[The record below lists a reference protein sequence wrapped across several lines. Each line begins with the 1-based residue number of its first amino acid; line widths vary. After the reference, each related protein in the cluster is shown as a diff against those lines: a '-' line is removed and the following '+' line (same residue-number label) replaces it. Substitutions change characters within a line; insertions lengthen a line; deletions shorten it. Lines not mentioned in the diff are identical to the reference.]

1 MVKYQVLKS
10 EMDQYQCVHSLENE
24 YHLILTLG
32 LFSNNLSRRGKV
44 LWNAPITD
52 FMMPLSA
59 MNFVFNVLLWSL
71 ALFWCFDF
79 SDHWALMSNWDL
91 SFFLYILGVWI
102 FLTLPHFPLLLIRD
116 ICGILHWTSSRSLFC
131 NFVLCLGPPKPSL
144 NYHSLGFQCQ
154 ELWSHMLY
162 LVT

>member
-1 MVKYQVLKS
+1 MFTEQKLCELNEDNSNMKYAKWDTKEICSWSNIKSLSQKWVK
-10 EMDQYQCVHSLENE
+10 YQCVHSLGNE

-32 LFSNNLSRRGKV
+32 LFSNKLFRRGKV

-52 FMMPLSA
+52 FMMPWICIY
-59 MNFVFNVLLWSL
+59 VLLWSL

-116 ICGILHWTSSRSLFC
+116 ICGILPLDIFKV
-131 NFVLCLGPPKPSL
+131 FVL
-144 NYHSLGFQCQ
+144 
-154 ELWSHMLY
+154 
-162 LVT
+162 